1 MCKKVKEDLFVS
13 QEERV
18 KIELNTRLQ
27 SGCSL
32 WYEVR
37 VKMEL
42 NTRLQ
47 SGCSLWYEV
56 RYKRI
61 HGYSL
66 VVHCGMKKGTRESQ
80 VQKLVKY

>member
-1 MCKKVKEDLFVS
+1 MYKKVKEDLFVS

-37 VKMEL
+37 
-42 NTRLQ
+42 
-47 SGCSLWYEV
+47 
-56 RYKRI
+56 YKRI

-66 VVHCGMKKGTRESQ
+66 VVHCGMK
-80 VQKLVKY
+80 